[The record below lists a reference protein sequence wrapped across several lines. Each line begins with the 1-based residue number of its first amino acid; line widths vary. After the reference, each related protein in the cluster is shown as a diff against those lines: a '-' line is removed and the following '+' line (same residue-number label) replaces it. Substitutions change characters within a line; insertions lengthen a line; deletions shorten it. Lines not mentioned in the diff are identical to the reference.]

1 MNFIGDQ
8 NIKKILFLL
17 IGLLVSAVPGI
28 AQDGA
33 DDQLLL
39 WPDGAPDTQG
49 NEDIDRPD
57 MTVFLPDPSEA
68 TGTGVVVFPGGGYQH
83 LAMEKEG
90 YKVARWLNELGV
102 AAFVVKYRLG
112 ERYNHPSQV
121 NDAHQAIRMVR
132 DNASEWGVEK
142 DRLGILGFSAGG
154 HLASTAGTQFSDGD
168 PSASNSIDRQSSRP
182 DFMVLIYPVVTMKMD
197 YTHQGSRRNLLG
209 PNPDQQLVEQL
220 SNEMQVTD
228 QTPPTF
234 IVHGTNDSGVPVQNS
249 LQFYNALLKNG
260 VPAEMH
266 LFQDGPHG
274 FGLAPDDPQLS
285 TWTKLCENWM
295 LGLGLLK

>member
-8 NIKKILFLL
+8 NIKQIFFLL
-17 IGLLVSAVPGI
+17 IGLLVATVPGI

-33 DDQLLL
+33 DGQLLL
-39 WPDGAPDTQG
+39 WPDGAPNAQG
-49 NEDIDRPD
+49 NEDIDQPD
-57 MTVFLPDPSEA
+57 MTVFLPESSVA
-68 TGTGVVVFPGGGYQH
+68 TGTGVVVFPGGGYQN

-112 ERYNHPSQV
+112 ERYNHPSQI
-121 NDAHQAIRMVR
+121 NDAQRAIRMVR

-197 YTHQGSRRNLLG
+197 YTHEGSRRNLLG
-209 PNPDQQLVEQL
+209 PNPDQQLVDQL
-220 SNEMQVTD
+220 SNERQVTE

-249 LQFYNALLKNG
+249 LQFYRALLQNN

-274 FGLAPDDPQLS
+274 FGLAPDDSQLS
-285 TWTKLCENWM
+285 IWTKLCENWM
-295 LGLGLLK
+295 SELKLLK